1 MLLIAFFAGLSEHLP
16 LAQSQCTV
24 LDIEWEPPEIRC
36 VADGVPDN
44 PGCNTEFYFNGSKK
58 DFEEHFGNPHESS
71 LDIHVTRESEGV
83 FSCGLVGST
92 VESEDR
98 IILCKLISIMCLLA
112 ARTEIASILYIY
124 LADFH

>member
-36 VADGVPDN
+36 VADGLPRHD
-44 PGCNTEFYFNGSKK
+44 CNTEFYLNGSKK
-58 DFEEHFGNPHESS
+58 DFEDHFGNPNESS

-83 FSCGLVGST
+83 FSCGLEGST
-92 VESEDR
+92 VESEDG
-98 IILCKLISIMCLLA
+98 IIL
-112 ARTEIASILYIY
+112 YV
-124 LADFH
+124 